1 MTGEAEHLFI
11 LVGYLYVCFGKMSL
25 QILSLH
31 FNCCFFFFLLLL
43 VLSCVSSLY
52 VLDISSLFNTRFARL
67 PGGALYRNLPTNAGV
82 MGVIPGLERFYMP
95 WSN

>member
-1 MTGEAEHLFI
+1 MFVLGKCLFRSSPYI
-11 LVGYLYVCFGKMSL
+11 LIVV
-25 QILSLH
+25 
-31 FNCCFFFFLLLL
+31 FFFFFFLLL

>member
-1 MTGEAEHLFI
+1 MFVLGKCLFRSSPYI
-11 LVGYLYVCFGKMSL
+11 LIVVVFSVVGVELCEF
-25 QILSLH
+25 
-31 FNCCFFFFLLLL
+31 
-43 VLSCVSSLY
+43 LY